1 MCLWEKLKNTNKPIM
16 LYGFGDGADKILK
29 VCKEKGIEIS
39 GIFASDNF
47 KKNIIYQ
54 GFKVYKYSEVPFDDF
69 IILVAFGTYLD
80 GVIQEIHKM
89 SENYELYAPDVPVYG
104 SGVFDDE
111 FLKTHKQEMDKA
123 YNHLEDEISKSVFMD
138 TLNFKLSGELKYLR
152 DTDKDEVFNNILKL
166 NANETFVDLG
176 AYNGDTIREFLKY
189 TNNKYEKII
198 AFEPDIKNFRKLNN
212 FLNDN
217 NVQNV
222 TTYNV
227 ASNINNENIIFGSKS
242 SRGSSVSQIGTEIKS
257 KCVDS
262 LGLAVSLLKMD
273 VEGFEKE
280 TLLGAKNTLKKYK
293 PKLNV
298 AAYHRN
304 EDFFSLINLIKD
316 INPEY
321 KIYLRHHPYIP
332 AWDTNIYAV

>member
-29 VCKEKGIEIS
+29 VCQGKNIKVS

-47 KKNIIYQ
+47 RKNIIYK

-89 SENYELYAPDVPVYG
+89 SKKYELYAPDVPVYG
-104 SGVFDDE
+104 AGVFDDE
-111 FLKTHKQEMDKA
+111 FVNAHRQEIDKA
-123 YNHLEDEISKSVFMD
+123 YNYLTDTLSRNVFMD
-138 TLNFKLSGELKYLR
+138 TLNFKLTGEIKYLR
-152 DTDKDEVFNNILKL
+152 DTHKDEVFNNILKL
-166 NANETFVDLG
+166 NDNETFVDLG

-189 TNNKYEKII
+189 TNNKYTKIV
-198 AFEPDIKNFRKLNN
+198 AFEPDMKNFIKLNN
-212 FLNDN
+212 FIKDNDL
-217 NVQNV
+217 QNII
-222 TTYNV
+222 TYNV
-227 ASNINNENIIFGSKS
+227 ASNINNENIIFGAKS
-242 SRGSSVSQIGTEIKS
+242 SRGSSAADIGIEIQA

-262 LGLAVSLLKMD
+262 LDLEISLLKMD
-273 VEGFEKE
+273 VEGFEKQ
-280 TLLGAKNTLKKYK
+280 TLLGAKNTIKKYK

-332 AWDTNIYAV
+332 AWDTNIYCV